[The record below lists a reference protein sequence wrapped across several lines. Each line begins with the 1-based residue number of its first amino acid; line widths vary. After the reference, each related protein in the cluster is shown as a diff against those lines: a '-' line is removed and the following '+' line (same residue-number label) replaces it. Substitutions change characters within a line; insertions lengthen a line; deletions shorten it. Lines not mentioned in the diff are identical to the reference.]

1 MGAGRWDLPHP
12 PHTHTMHL
20 IDIYKGGTANNDENI
35 FTYMQQTYDFDFFSL
50 IYRSEVQEQDVY
62 WKVYQYKDGWRRQT

>member
-12 PHTHTMHL
+12 PHTHTMHP

-35 FTYMQQTYDFDFFSL
+35 FTYTQQTYDFDFFSL